1 MSPPGDTKE
10 YTMKRDREKTKAKIL
25 KAVGKIL
32 AEKGFQKVG
41 INAIAR
47 EAGVDKV
54 LIYRY
59 FGGLPQ
65 LLKAYAEE
73 GNFWPA
79 VSELI
84 GGDPADLADRDLVEL
99 STTIL
104 TNHLRALRSLPVT
117 QDIMRWELLHDNE
130 LTEELA
136 DRREKEGMELLRL
149 LPFDPDTP
157 DMDPSAVGALIHAG
171 ISYLILR
178 SKTAS
183 SYLGVNLHSE
193 EGWQRLE
200 KTIQCLLKAY
210 YGYFR

>member
-1 MSPPGDTKE
+1 ME
-10 YTMKRDREKTKAKIL
+10 RDREKTKDKIL

-59 FGGLPQ
+59 FGGLAQ

-73 GNFWPA
+73 GDFWPA

-84 GGDPADLADRDLVEL
+84 GGDPADLAGRDLVEL

-104 TNHLRALRSLPVT
+104 TNHLRSLRRLPIA
-117 QDIMRWELLHDNE
+117 QDIMRWELLQKNE

-136 DRREKEGMELLRL
+136 NRREQEGMELLRL
-149 LPFDPDTP
+149 LPFDPDNP
-157 DMDPSAVGALIHAG
+157 DMDAPAVGALIHAG

-178 SKTAS
+178 SKTAG

-200 KTIQCLLKAY
+200 KAIQSLLKAY
-210 YGYFR
+210 FMHCRQDAGKKRETV